1 MKFAVIKPFW
11 VTVLLSLLTGSVFAQ
26 TAKSYLEDDR
36 VVLISDFDR
45 TLTGPAWNSI
55 WVLKKVPTVN
65 NYFQTRTQTPRGL
78 VTFDELPAEI
88 PLTEH
93 EYIELFKNRLA
104 VSERSGQYTIGSRD
118 SVTLPS
124 KPFPGR
130 EQPILF
136 LPGYYM
142 VSPDSFMYYRS
153 NPGNNFLLTDN
164 AIAREADRFKLSR
177 FGITF
182 PLFQTLTSTLKGVE
196 NIHIPTARGQ
206 SSEEFVEGLFA
217 EWQSEGFIKFIYGEE
232 FVSRDGPSQEKI
244 HVYPLGRGESVL
256 FGDHLTEKKLRLVR
270 DELIT
275 HYRMKAMQAKKKYLL
290 VFADDNP
297 EIVQEYHRMLL
308 EYSAISNFRDTLD
321 FMLVHA
327 GTDLEIQRSEMPDR
341 YTIYQAGIARRAP
354 DDFIR
359 TLFPSQRPRK
369 ISEISESR
377 KLRICKNLFMKD
389 L

>member
-1 MKFAVIKPFW
+1 MKFVIKPFW
-11 VTVLLSLLTGSVFAQ
+11 VTVLLSLFTGSVFGQ

-65 NYFQTRTQTPRGL
+65 NFFQTRTQTPRGL
-78 VTFDELPAEI
+78 ITFDELPSEI

-104 VSERSGQYTIGSRD
+104 VAERSGQYTIGSRD
-118 SVTLPS
+118 AVILPA

-130 EQPILF
+130 EQPIVF

-142 VSPDSFMYYRS
+142 VAPDSFLYYRS
-153 NPGNNFLLTDN
+153 HPTNFLLTDN
-164 AIAREADRFKLSR
+164 ALARDADKFKLSR

-182 PLFQTLTSTLKGVE
+182 PLFQILTSSRKGVE

-206 SSEEFVEGLFA
+206 SSNEFVEGLFA
-217 EWQSEGFIKFIYGEE
+217 EWQSEGYIKYIYGEE
-232 FVSRDGPSQEKI
+232 FVSRQGPTREKI

-275 HYRMKAMQAKKKYLL
+275 HYRLQAMQAKKKYLL

-327 GTDLEIQRSEMPDR
+327 GSDLEIQRSEVPDR
-341 YTIYQAGIARRAP
+341 YTIYQAGVAKRAP
-354 DDFIR
+354 EDFIR
-359 TLFPSQRPRK
+359 TFFPSQRPRK
-369 ISEISESR
+369 ISELSESR
-377 KLRICKNLFMKD
+377 KLRICKNLFTKD
-389 L
+389 V